1 MQFAK
6 VFDIKGTQV
15 LCLLQPRDED
25 GLPELKMV
33 TYVGTTCVVFGNRLV
48 PLGTSV
54 DDPGEVLAKTRQLF
68 EGFGQA
74 EAEQA
79 YEVAQRVIA
88 EAARERSAQADEASH
103 HGLRDDQAANQAV
116 DQSPSAARGL
126 YSSQPEVPQT
136 DSDFGVP
143 IVSRAVH

>member
-33 TYVGTTCVVFGNRLV
+33 TYVGSTCVVFGNRLV
-48 PLGTSV
+48 PLGEPI
-54 DDPGEVLAKTRQLF
+54 DDPGELLAKTRQLF

-79 YEVAQRVIA
+79 YEVAQKVIA
-88 EAARERSAQADEASH
+88 EAARERLSQTNAADSLAQHGEQNADP
-103 HGLRDDQAANQAV
+103 
-116 DQSPSAARGL
+116 SPSARFGEE
-126 YSSQPEVPQT
+126 SSPSDATSQT
-136 DSDFGVP
+136 DADFGVR

>member
-6 VFDIKGTQV
+6 VFDIHGTQV

-48 PLGTSV
+48 PLGETVS
-54 DDPGEVLAKTRQLF
+54 DPSAVLAKTRELF

-79 YEVAQRVIA
+79 YQVAQKVIA
-88 EAARERSAQADEASH
+88 EATRERAEQADGAPSDEGGAS
-103 HGLRDDQAANQAV
+103 
-116 DQSPSAARGL
+116 SPA
-126 YSSQPEVPQT
+126 T
-136 DSDFGVP
+136 DADFGVP
-143 IVSRAVH
+143 LVSTAVH